1 MIPRAELEFCGPCI
15 GLSVRTRAEV
25 KVYLP
30 VVVLGSASHHFS
42 IREVDKCED
51 SCHRAT
57 RMIRRLEGLTGEIRL
72 KDLNI
77 YHLSEL

>member
-1 MIPRAELEFCGPCI
+1 MQFCGPCI
-15 GLSVRTRAEV
+15 GLSIRTWAEV

-30 VVVLGSASHHFS
+30 AALFGSAFHHFC
-42 IREVDKCED
+42 IREVDKCEG
-51 SCHRAT
+51 SCQRAI
-57 RMIRRLEGLTGEIRL
+57 RMIRRLEGLTWEIRL